1 MVATFAL
8 PTAPSNLSLLLLRQA
23 PVRAAG
29 QEQPPLTPQPLAEI
43 YLNFLPPPAVLP
55 SPPPPPPP
63 SGPEAALMHVAAVSC
78 VEGKLSQQFF
88 LKSTRNNTSLIC
100 DDATHAEGGGCD
112 LTIMYEDGGSCAREC
127 IQTFGKDGVHTVAA
141 AIFQL
146 RLFFWCKARCICYG
160 NSTSSFVWHRHKH
173 RIAAMESDKS
183 KLNR

>member
-23 PVRAAG
+23 SVRAAG

-141 AIFQL
+141 AICLAAVVFLVQ
-146 RLFFWCKARCICYG
+146 
-160 NSTSSFVWHRHKH
+160 SSMHLLYKFDKLIRV
-173 RIAAMESDKS
+173 APTQAQDCSDGV
-183 KLNR
+183 